1 MRLIKSTPK
10 GKQRV
15 YDIEVADVHNFYA
28 NGINVHNCAT
38 DGGVSVIKDDGSVS
52 SYSVGNYGTYGVFAV
67 GGNKNYWWF
76 GGKWNSNTSI
86 LAYNKNT
93 GTFTDYNIS
102 SITSAFGLAPDETYS
117 FPASTDS
124 NLIAIYSPTGGN
136 GINWLRS
143 DGFAL
148 IDFSN
153 ESTTNYLKCKID
165 RTFNTGWMHGDIKGA
180 FLSDTDATNVT
191 AGSNLITSGDFS
203 SSTGWTLGS
212 GWTIS
217 GGKLNKTTTDNNSAI
232 YTATGLT
239 VGKAYTF
246 SIDVDTL
253 GLGTIYFY
261 TLGQFSVSLPTTG
274 THSVTVVAN
283 SSTLNFGIT
292 GISGNGSVLDNASL
306 TVGEADRSVNNKGL
320 QVFGTITK
328 QPVAGAGATA
338 AELVAYSGWSAS
350 NYLQQP
356 YNSDLDFGTG
366 DFSIMGWIKTTRTSD
381 YGDLISRSDAGS
393 VGYANQTE
401 GSWFWQIF
409 PNRTSGFYYRTVGD
423 SATGV
428 VITTALQSGIWT
440 HFVITRKSRTLSFY
454 YNGILVY
461 SNTPNNAALS
471 FSDSTSSKSLNIGW
485 QGSSYNYPATEE
497 TLSLVRISKSAPSP
511 EQIKKIYE
519 DEKVLFQEGAQCTL
533 YGSSDAVTALAYD
546 DTTDLLSVGT
556 SSGRSDFQGL
566 RRINNTT
573 TAVTTAISASN
584 GLIAEQ

>member
-124 NLIAIYSPTGGN
+124 NQIAIYSPTGGN

-328 QPVAGAGATA
+328 TPVAGSGATA
-338 AELVAYSGWSAS
+338 AELVAYSEFNTTT

-356 YNSDLDFGTG
+356 YNSALTFGTNNFSVMLWYYNNTSTEIRVQRNTGGADGWALTLGNAGG
-366 DFSIMGWIKTTRTSD
+366 DFYIHNGNFSTFAGFT
-381 YGDLISRSDAGS
+381 GISNTN
-393 VGYANQTE
+393 VWNH
-401 GSWFWQIF
+401 
-409 PNRTSGFYYRTVGD
+409 
-423 SATGV
+423 
-428 VITTALQSGIWT
+428 WT
-440 HFVITRKSRTLSFY
+440 ITRIYNDKWYVYKNGVLAGATTTLASTNF
-454 YNGILVY
+454 NDLGTFLI
-461 SNTPNNAALS
+461 NAPSGNSANS
-471 FSDSTSSKSLNIGW
+471 I
-485 QGSSYNYPATEE
+485 
-497 TLSLVRISKSAPSP
+497 SLVRISQSVPSP
-511 EQIKKIYE
+511 DQIAKIYN
-519 DEKVLFQEGAQCTL
+519 DEKMLFQENSKATL
-533 YGSSDAVTALAYD
+533 YGASDAVTALAMMK
-546 DTTDLLSVGT
+546 
-556 SSGRSDFQGL
+556 
-566 RRINNTT
+566 
-573 TAVTTAISASN
+573 
-584 GLIAEQ
+584 